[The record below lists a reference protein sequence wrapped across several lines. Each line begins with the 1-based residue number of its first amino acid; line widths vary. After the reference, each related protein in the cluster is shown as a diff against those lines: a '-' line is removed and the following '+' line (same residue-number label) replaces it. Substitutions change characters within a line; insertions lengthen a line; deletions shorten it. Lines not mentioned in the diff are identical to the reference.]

1 MEKGFWV
8 VTVTRRHL
16 VLAAC
21 AVGLV
26 IGLWQGTRTASFS
39 AGTLPAAVDPVAAQ
53 PLSQDRPVRQVPHAK
68 GKMAL
73 TINVDWGN
81 EVIPDMLDVLEQRG
95 VRATFFLTGRW
106 AARFPEMARMIAE
119 RGHEIGN
126 HGQSHA
132 HPTQLSD
139 QALRQ
144 HIAGNVSVLREAIG
158 REPVPLYAPPYGE
171 QNERVVAAAKEHGH
185 WTTLWTLDT
194 IDWQDPAPAT
204 IVQRIVPR
212 AADGAIVL
220 MHPKPQSLE
229 ALPAII
235 DGVRAAGF
243 EWVPLY
249 EMIQSAM

>member
-1 MEKGFWV
+1 MGKGFWI
-8 VTVTRRHL
+8 VTLTRRHL
-16 VLAAC
+16 ILAAG

-26 IGLWQGTRTASFS
+26 IGLWQGMKATPMAS
-39 AGTLPAAVDPVAAQ
+39 GTLPAAVGPVAVQ
-53 PLSQDRPVRQVPHAK
+53 PLTLDRPVRQVPQAT
-68 GKMAL
+68 GMMAL

-81 EVIPDMLDVLEQRG
+81 EVIPDMLTVLEEKG

-132 HPTQLSD
+132 HPTQLSAE
-139 QALRQ
+139 ALRQ
-144 HIAGNVSVLREAIG
+144 HIAGNVAVLREAIG

-171 QNERVVAAAKEHGH
+171 QNERVVAAAKEQGH

-194 IDWQDPAPAT
+194 IDWQDPAPST

-243 EWVPLY
+243 EWIPLY
-249 EMIQSAM
+249 EMIRGAL